1 MNRNEILL
9 IADKIGNQL
18 EVLVED
24 ESAKAALR
32 IESDNFSLA
41 DIKAFM
47 GKLETAGNSALA
59 VITIGM
65 RKIKIQDSQRLNILL
80 QTGEY

>member
-1 MNRNEILL
+1 
-9 IADKIGNQL
+9 
-18 EVLVED
+18 
-24 ESAKAALR
+24 
-32 IESDNFSLA
+32 
-41 DIKAFM
+41 M

-65 RKIKIQDSQRLNILL
+65 RKIKIQDSQRLNIL

>member
-24 ESAKAALR
+24 ESAKAVQL
-32 IESDNFSLA
+32 IESNNFSLT

-47 GKLETAGNSALA
+47 GKLETAGNSALTA
-59 VITIGM
+59 ITIGM